1 MEKEYL
7 TTEKKR
13 EWQRDYYRRNRDAL
27 LEKSKEYKERNR
39 EKIDAYQKWYGMT
52 HDRREY
58 YRQYNLKRKQMRLA
72 AERSTG

>member
-27 LEKSKEYKERNR
+27 KEKNKAYKERNR
-39 EKIDAYQKWYGMT
+39 EKINAYQKRYGMT
-52 HDRREY
+52 HDRTEY
-58 YRQYNLKRKQMRLA
+58 YRQYNRMRKQKQLA
-72 AERSTG
+72 AEGSAT